1 MKNLIKNKV
10 EMRNQLKVE
19 DLVIGKLYKV
29 KIPDEIVM
37 EGSYKPELWDVAKFS
52 NYNKEMESLFFP
64 IQNREKQFVKYQMMN
79 FMILLMKQ
87 QTIEIRFIQSNKFTT
102 N

>member
-29 KIPDEIVM
+29 RIPDEIVM
-37 EGSYKPELWDVAKFS
+37 EGSYKPELWDTAKFS
-52 NYNKEMESLFFP
+52 NYNKEMESLFFSNP
-64 IQNREKQFVKYQMMN
+64 KSGKAVC
-79 FMILLMKQ
+79 
-87 QTIEIRFIQSNKFTT
+87 EISNDELSDSI
-102 N
+102 NEIAND